1 MYYESDSYEAHDSLK
16 SVCWW
21 FRRKA
26 AMAPVRARLTRDM
39 ADSYTYVYMFK
50 KTWLIRICDLAHS
63 YVWHESF
70 LCRTWLI
77 HIHVYTCS
85 RWHDSFRYVTWL
97 IHMCDMNHFYAGHDP
112 LTCAIWLI
120 RMRDMTHPYLFAG
133 TFEGRRSWPPFTH
146 QTHDMTHVYEG
157 HDVFMYSL
165 LHLVWYFST
174 LTTQSII
181 YFSASLSPRSVE
193 TRPIR
198 FRLENEM
205 EWHAACTRLY
215 NTADSYTLDIDEA
228 CPRYEWVRS
237 QTRETWLSACTTR
250 CRLAE
255 TQRMP

>member
-1 MYYESDSYEAHDSLK
+1 MRLMTHWNQFVGGFEGRQLWPLFARDSH
-16 SVCWW
+16 V
-21 FRRKA
+21 
-26 AMAPVRARLTRDM
+26 
-39 ADSYTYVYMFK
+39 
-50 KTWLIRICDLAHS
+50 
-63 YVWHESF
+63 
-70 LCRTWLI
+70 TWLI
-77 HIHVYTCS
+77 HIHMYTCS
-85 RWHDSFRYVTWL
+85 RRHDSFVSATWL
-97 IHMCDMNHFYAGHDP
+97 IHTCDTNHFYAGHDSSTYIYIHVQNGMTHSDMWHDAFMCEMNHFYAGHDP